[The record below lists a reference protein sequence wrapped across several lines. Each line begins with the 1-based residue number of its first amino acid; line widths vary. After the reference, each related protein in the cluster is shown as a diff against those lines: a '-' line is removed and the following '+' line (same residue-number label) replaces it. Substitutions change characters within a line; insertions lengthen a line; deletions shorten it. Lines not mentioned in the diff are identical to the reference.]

1 LVVVTYSI
9 LSGKILSK
17 IQIRFQNFL
26 STTNQQLSDVLG
38 RLGLIKINNTIDK
51 EFTKEYINVEDN
63 LLATEQNV
71 LQSALIQ
78 DPKKANDPKENR
90 KLNEAYL
97 KMFVDM
103 FGGQF
108 KVEDLKQA
116 DITILKTLEK
126 IYLAALGIKEEVIE
140 ELDGEDEKKG

>member
-1 LVVVTYSI
+1 MYTIKL
-9 LSGKILSK
+9 KI
-17 IQIRFQNFL
+17 
-26 STTNQQLSDVLG
+26 G
-38 RLGLIKINNTIDK
+38 GIDK

-71 LQSALIQ
+71 RQSALIH

-116 DITILKTLEK
+116 DIGILKTLEK

-140 ELDGEDEKKG
+140 ELDSDGDEEKKE

>member
-1 LVVVTYSI
+1 MYTIKL
-9 LSGKILSK
+9 KI
-17 IQIRFQNFL
+17 
-26 STTNQQLSDVLG
+26 G
-38 RLGLIKINNTIDK
+38 GIDK

-71 LQSALIQ
+71 RQSALIH

-97 KMFVDM
+97 KMVVDM

-126 IYLAALGIKEEVIE
+126 IYFAALGIKEEVIE
-140 ELDGEDEKKG
+140 DLEGEDEKKG

>member
-1 LVVVTYSI
+1 MYT
-9 LSGKILSK
+9 
-17 IQIRFQNFL
+17 
-26 STTNQQLSDVLG
+26 
-38 RLGLIKINNTIDK
+38 IKLRIGGIDK

-71 LQSALIQ
+71 RQSALIQ
-78 DPKKANDPKENR
+78 DAKKANDPKENR

-116 DITILKTLEK
+116 DISILKTLEK
-126 IYLAALGIKEEVIE
+126 IYLAALGIKEDLIE
-140 ELDGEDEKKG
+140 DLEGEEDEKKG

>member
-1 LVVVTYSI
+1 MYTIKL
-9 LSGKILSK
+9 KIGG
-17 IQIRFQNFL
+17 
-26 STTNQQLSDVLG
+26 V
-38 RLGLIKINNTIDK
+38 DK

-71 LQSALIQ
+71 RQSALIQ

-103 FGGQF
+103 FGNQF

-140 ELDGEDEKKG
+140 DLDGEDEKKG

>member
-1 LVVVTYSI
+1 MYTIKL
-9 LSGKILSK
+9 KI
-17 IQIRFQNFL
+17 
-26 STTNQQLSDVLG
+26 G
-38 RLGLIKINNTIDK
+38 GIDK

-71 LQSALIQ
+71 RQSALIQ
-78 DPKKANDPKENR
+78 DAKKANDPKENR

-116 DITILKTLEK
+116 DISILKTLEK
-126 IYLAALGIKEEVIE
+126 IYLAALGIKEDLIE
-140 ELDGEDEKKG
+140 DLEREDEEKKG

>member
-1 LVVVTYSI
+1 MYTIKL
-9 LSGKILSK
+9 KI
-17 IQIRFQNFL
+17 
-26 STTNQQLSDVLG
+26 G
-38 RLGLIKINNTIDK
+38 GIDK

-71 LQSALIQ
+71 RQSALIH

-126 IYLAALGIKEEVIE
+126 IYLAALGIKKEVIE
-140 ELDGEDEKKG
+140 ELDSDGDEEKKE

>member
-1 LVVVTYSI
+1 MYTIKL
-9 LSGKILSK
+9 KI
-17 IQIRFQNFL
+17 
-26 STTNQQLSDVLG
+26 G
-38 RLGLIKINNTIDK
+38 GIDK

-71 LQSALIQ
+71 RQSALIQ
-78 DPKKANDPKENR
+78 DPKKENDPKENR

-97 KMFVDM
+97 KMFADM
-103 FGGQF
+103 FGSQF

-140 ELDGEDEKKG
+140 DLEGEDEKKG

>member
-1 LVVVTYSI
+1 MYT
-9 LSGKILSK
+9 
-17 IQIRFQNFL
+17 
-26 STTNQQLSDVLG
+26 
-38 RLGLIKINNTIDK
+38 IKIKIGRIDK

-71 LQSALIQ
+71 RQSALIQ

-116 DITILKTLEK
+116 DIAILKILEK

-140 ELDGEDEKKG
+140 DLEGEDEKKG

>member
-1 LVVVTYSI
+1 MY
-9 LSGKILSK
+9 KIKLN
-17 IQIRFQNFL
+17 IGG
-26 STTNQQLSDVLG
+26 V
-38 RLGLIKINNTIDK
+38 DK

-71 LQSALIQ
+71 RQSALIQ

-116 DITILKTLEK
+116 DIAILKTLEK

-140 ELDGEDEKKG
+140 DLEGEDEKKG

>member
-1 LVVVTYSI
+1 MYTVKL
-9 LSGKILSK
+9 KI
-17 IQIRFQNFL
+17 
-26 STTNQQLSDVLG
+26 G
-38 RLGLIKINNTIDK
+38 GIDK

-71 LQSALIQ
+71 RQSALIQ

-116 DITILKTLEK
+116 DIAILKTLEK
-126 IYLAALGIKEEVIE
+126 IYLAALGIKEDLIE
-140 ELDGEDEKKG
+140 DLEDEKDEKKG

>member
-1 LVVVTYSI
+1 MYT
-9 LSGKILSK
+9 
-17 IQIRFQNFL
+17 
-26 STTNQQLSDVLG
+26 
-38 RLGLIKINNTIDK
+38 IKLNIGGVDK

-71 LQSALIQ
+71 RQSALIQ

-103 FGGQF
+103 FGSQF

-116 DITILKTLEK
+116 DIAILKTLEK

>member
-1 LVVVTYSI
+1 MYTIKL
-9 LSGKILSK
+9 KIGG
-17 IQIRFQNFL
+17 
-26 STTNQQLSDVLG
+26 V
-38 RLGLIKINNTIDK
+38 DK

-71 LQSALIQ
+71 RQSALIQ

-126 IYLAALGIKEEVIE
+126 IYLASLGIKEEVIE
-140 ELDGEDEKKG
+140 DLDGEDEKKG

>member
-1 LVVVTYSI
+1 MYTIKL
-9 LSGKILSK
+9 KI
-17 IQIRFQNFL
+17 
-26 STTNQQLSDVLG
+26 G
-38 RLGLIKINNTIDK
+38 GIDK

-71 LQSALIQ
+71 RQSALIH
-78 DPKKANDPKENR
+78 DPKKENDPKENR

-108 KVEDLKQA
+108 KVEDLKQS

>member
-1 LVVVTYSI
+1 MHTIKL
-9 LSGKILSK
+9 KIGG
-17 IQIRFQNFL
+17 
-26 STTNQQLSDVLG
+26 V
-38 RLGLIKINNTIDK
+38 DK

-63 LLATEQNV
+63 FLATEQNV
-71 LQSALIQ
+71 RQSALIQ

-140 ELDGEDEKKG
+140 DLEGEDEKKE

>member
-1 LVVVTYSI
+1 MYTIKL
-9 LSGKILSK
+9 KI
-17 IQIRFQNFL
+17 
-26 STTNQQLSDVLG
+26 G
-38 RLGLIKINNTIDK
+38 GIDK

-71 LQSALIQ
+71 RQSALIHN
-78 DPKKANDPKENR
+78 PKKANDPKENR

-126 IYLAALGIKEEVIE
+126 IYFAALGIKEEVIE
-140 ELDGEDEKKG
+140 DLEGEDEKKE

>member
-1 LVVVTYSI
+1 MYTIKL
-9 LSGKILSK
+9 KI
-17 IQIRFQNFL
+17 
-26 STTNQQLSDVLG
+26 G
-38 RLGLIKINNTIDK
+38 GIDK

-71 LQSALIQ
+71 RQSALIQ

-97 KMFVDM
+97 KMFEDT
-103 FGGQF
+103 FGGQI
-108 KVEDLKQA
+108 KVEDQKQA
-116 DITILKTLEK
+116 DIAILKTLEK

>member
-1 LVVVTYSI
+1 MYTIKL
-9 LSGKILSK
+9 KI
-17 IQIRFQNFL
+17 
-26 STTNQQLSDVLG
+26 G
-38 RLGLIKINNTIDK
+38 GIDK

-71 LQSALIQ
+71 RQSALIQ
-78 DPKKANDPKENR
+78 DAKKANDPKENR

-108 KVEDLKQA
+108 KIEDLKQA
-116 DITILKTLEK
+116 DISILKTLEK
-126 IYLAALGIKEEVIE
+126 IYLAALGIKEDLIE
-140 ELDGEDEKKG
+140 DLEGENEEKKG

>member
-1 LVVVTYSI
+1 MYTIKL
-9 LSGKILSK
+9 KI
-17 IQIRFQNFL
+17 
-26 STTNQQLSDVLG
+26 G
-38 RLGLIKINNTIDK
+38 GIDK

-71 LQSALIQ
+71 RQSALIQ

-126 IYLAALGIKEEVIE
+126 I
-140 ELDGEDEKKG
+140 

>member
-1 LVVVTYSI
+1 MYTLK
-9 LSGKILSK
+9 LKI
-17 IQIRFQNFL
+17 
-26 STTNQQLSDVLG
+26 G
-38 RLGLIKINNTIDK
+38 GIDK

-71 LQSALIQ
+71 RQSALIQ

-126 IYLAALGIKEEVIE
+126 IYLAALGIKLGIKEEVIE
-140 ELDGEDEKKG
+140 DLEGEDEKKE

>member
-1 LVVVTYSI
+1 MYTIKL
-9 LSGKILSK
+9 KIGG
-17 IQIRFQNFL
+17 
-26 STTNQQLSDVLG
+26 V
-38 RLGLIKINNTIDK
+38 DK

-71 LQSALIQ
+71 RQSALIQ

-103 FGGQF
+103 FGNQF
-108 KVEDLKQA
+108 KVEELKQA

-140 ELDGEDEKKG
+140 DLEGEDEKKG

>member
-1 LVVVTYSI
+1 MYT
-9 LSGKILSK
+9 
-17 IQIRFQNFL
+17 
-26 STTNQQLSDVLG
+26 
-38 RLGLIKINNTIDK
+38 IKLNIGGIDK

-71 LQSALIQ
+71 RQSALIQ
-78 DPKKANDPKENR
+78 DPKKANDPKENH

-116 DITILKTLEK
+116 DITILKTLGK

-140 ELDGEDEKKG
+140 DLEGEDEKKG

>member
-1 LVVVTYSI
+1 MYTIKL
-9 LSGKILSK
+9 KI
-17 IQIRFQNFL
+17 
-26 STTNQQLSDVLG
+26 G
-38 RLGLIKINNTIDK
+38 GIDK

-71 LQSALIQ
+71 RQSALIQ

-116 DITILKTLEK
+116 DISILKTLEK
-126 IYLAALGIKEEVIE
+126 IYLAALGIKEDLIE
-140 ELDGEDEKKG
+140 DLEGEEDEKKG

>member
-1 LVVVTYSI
+1 MYTIKL
-9 LSGKILSK
+9 KI
-17 IQIRFQNFL
+17 
-26 STTNQQLSDVLG
+26 G
-38 RLGLIKINNTIDK
+38 GIDK

-71 LQSALIQ
+71 RQSALIH

-116 DITILKTLEK
+116 DIGILNTLEK

-140 ELDGEDEKKG
+140 ELEGDEEKKG

>member
-1 LVVVTYSI
+1 MYTIKL
-9 LSGKILSK
+9 KI
-17 IQIRFQNFL
+17 
-26 STTNQQLSDVLG
+26 G
-38 RLGLIKINNTIDK
+38 GIDK

-71 LQSALIQ
+71 RQSALIQ

-140 ELDGEDEKKG
+140 ELDEGEDEKKE

>member
-1 LVVVTYSI
+1 MYTIKL
-9 LSGKILSK
+9 KI
-17 IQIRFQNFL
+17 
-26 STTNQQLSDVLG
+26 G
-38 RLGLIKINNTIDK
+38 GIDK

-71 LQSALIQ
+71 RQSALIH
-78 DPKKANDPKENR
+78 DPKKADDPKENR

-108 KVEDLKQA
+108 KVEELKQA

-140 ELDGEDEKKG
+140 DLEGEDEKKE

>member
-1 LVVVTYSI
+1 MYTIKL
-9 LSGKILSK
+9 KI
-17 IQIRFQNFL
+17 
-26 STTNQQLSDVLG
+26 G
-38 RLGLIKINNTIDK
+38 GIDK

-71 LQSALIQ
+71 RQSALIQ

-90 KLNEAYL
+90 KLNEAYI

-140 ELDGEDEKKG
+140 DLEGEDEKKE